1 MARSNHSLILYK
13 SSLYFP
19 LEFVLV
25 LAITSISLGLNE
37 TKAVIICMKRPLE
50 YNDSN
55 QDKHQRPNSK
65 GPEAKCLEAKYPAYA
80 KEMVHGVFSKVDF

>member
-1 MARSNHSLILYK
+1 
-13 SSLYFP
+13 
-19 LEFVLV
+19 
-25 LAITSISLGLNE
+25 
-37 TKAVIICMKRPLE
+37 MKRPLE
-50 YNDSN
+50 YDDSN